1 MSVFRHLYL
10 TFTTNVY
17 ISNYKEFLKKFYTK
31 MTEYHAERERISEQ
45 YAPEFAKSALSD
57 LDRKANREL
66 KELKKKIREMHNQI
80 CELLS
85 ISSIP
90 TVESLTADRLF
101 FDGSAKVELTPEIVA
116 VFIERYNEN
125 PTMLSLIRTWIDT
138 RHKNDTNYIS
148 VKSCISTPEEKAK
161 IYKEFADSALSL
173 CGKIFSG
180 DTSELEIASYA
191 DPTFAA
197 DLYAKIGSGMNLAD
211 FKNGRVPEQ
220 AKHLLDDFKIVSGEN
235 PFDFHFKSVNRRAGS
250 V

>member
-1 MSVFRHLYL
+1 M
-10 TFTTNVY
+10 TNVY

-66 KELKKKIREMHNQI
+66 KELKKKIREMHNKI
-80 CELLS
+80 CEMLS

-101 FDGSAKVELTPEIVA
+101 FDGSAKIELTPEIVK
-116 VFIERYNEN
+116 VFVERYSEN
-125 PTMLSLIRTWIDT
+125 PTMLALIKTWLDT

-161 IYKEFADSALSL
+161 IYKQFADSALSL
-173 CGKIFSG
+173 CGKIFSDG
-180 DTSELEIASYA
+180 SSQLEIDSFA
-191 DPTFAA
+191 DEHFAA
-197 DLYAKIGSGMNLAD
+197 DLFAKIGSGMSLAD
-211 FKNGRVPEQ
+211 FKTARVPEQ

-235 PFDFHFKSVNRRAGS
+235 PFDFHFKSVDRHTGS

>member
-1 MSVFRHLYL
+1 M
-10 TFTTNVY
+10 NIY
-17 ISNYKEFLKKFYTK
+17 ISNYKEFLKIFFSK
-31 MTEYHAERERISEQ
+31 MTELHAERERISAQ
-45 YAPEFAKSALSD
+45 YSADYAKSALAD

-66 KELKKKIREMHNQI
+66 KETKKKIREMHGSI
-80 CELLS
+80 CEMLS
-85 ISSIP
+85 VSSIP

-161 IYKEFADSALSL
+161 IYKRFADSALSL
-173 CGKIFSG
+173 CGKIFSDG
-180 DTSELEIASYA
+180 SSQLEIDSYA
-191 DPTFAA
+191 DENFAA
-197 DLYAKIGSGMNLAD
+197 DLYAKIGSGMSLAD
-211 FKNGRVPEQ
+211 FKTARVPES
-220 AKHLLDDFKIVSGEN
+220 AKHLLDDYKIVNSEN
-235 PFDFHFKSVNRRAGS
+235 PFDFHFKSVNQRTGS

>member
-1 MSVFRHLYL
+1 MNNIFVE
-10 TFTTNVY
+10 
-17 ISNYKEFLKKFYTK
+17 NYKEFLKNFYTK

-45 YAPEFAKSALSD
+45 YAPEFAKSLLAD
-57 LDRKANREL
+57 LDRKANHDF
-66 KELKKKIREMHNQI
+66 KETETKIRKMHNEI
-80 CELLS
+80 CEMLS

-90 TVESLTADRLF
+90 TVESLTPDRVF
-101 FDGSAKVELTPEIVA
+101 FDGSTKIELSPEIVA
-116 VFIERYNEN
+116 VFVERYAEN
-125 PTMLSLIRTWIDT
+125 PTMLALIKTWLDT

-161 IYKEFADSALSL
+161 IYKQFANSALAL
-173 CGKIFSG
+173 CGKIFSDG
-180 DTSELEIASYA
+180 SSQLEIDSYA

-211 FKNGRVPEQ
+211 FKNGRVPER

-235 PFDFHFKSVNRRAGS
+235 PFDFHFKLINQRTGS

>member
-1 MSVFRHLYL
+1 MNIF
-10 TFTTNVY
+10 
-17 ISNYKEFLKKFYTK
+17 IENYKEFLKKFYTK

-45 YAPEFAKSALSD
+45 YAPEFAKSSLSE
-57 LDRKANREL
+57 LDRKANHDF
-66 KELKKKIREMHNQI
+66 KETETKIREMHNKI

-85 ISSIP
+85 ISSVP

-101 FDGSAKVELTPEIVA
+101 FDGSAKIELSPEIVK
-116 VFIERYNEN
+116 VFVERYSEN
-125 PTMLSLIRTWIDT
+125 PTMLALIKTWLDT

-148 VKSCISTPEEKAK
+148 VKSCISTPEEKAN
-161 IYKEFADSALSL
+161 IYKQFADSALAL
-173 CGKIFSG
+173 CGRIFSG
-180 DTSELEIASYA
+180 DTSELEIDSYA
-191 DPTFAA
+191 DPIFAS

-235 PFDFHFKSVNRRAGS
+235 PFDFHFKSINRHTGS

>member
-1 MSVFRHLYL
+1 M
-10 TFTTNVY
+10 TNIY

-45 YAPEFAKSALSD
+45 YSADYAKSVLAD

-66 KELKKKIREMHNQI
+66 KETETKIRKMHNQI

-101 FDGSAKVELTPEIVA
+101 FDGSAKIELTPEIVK
-116 VFIERYNEN
+116 VFVERYSEN
-125 PTMLSLIRTWIDT
+125 PTMLALIKTWLDT

-148 VKSCISTPEEKAK
+148 VKSCISTPEEKAN
-161 IYKEFADSALSL
+161 IYKQFADSALAL
-173 CGKIFSG
+173 CGKIFSDG
-180 DTSELEIASYA
+180 SSQLEIDSYA
-191 DPTFAA
+191 DPIFAA
-197 DLYAKIGSGMNLAD
+197 DLYAKIGSGMILAD
-211 FKNGRVPEQ
+211 YKNARVPES

-235 PFDFHFKSVNRRAGS
+235 PFDFHFKSVTRRTDS

>member
-1 MSVFRHLYL
+1 M
-10 TFTTNVY
+10 TNIYV
-17 ISNYKEFLKKFYTK
+17 SNYKDFLKNLFSK
-31 MTEYHAERERISEQ
+31 MTEYHAERERISAQ
-45 YAPEFAKSALSD
+45 YSADYAKSALAD

-66 KELKKKIREMHNQI
+66 KETEKKILEMHNKI
-80 CELLS
+80 VEMLS

-90 TVESLTADRLF
+90 TVESLTADRVF
-101 FDGSAKVELTPEIVA
+101 FDGSTKIELTPEIVA

-125 PTMLSLIRTWIDT
+125 PTMLSLIKMWIDT

-161 IYKEFADSALSL
+161 TYMQFANSALSL
-173 CGKIFSG
+173 CGKIFSDG
-180 DTSELEIASYA
+180 SSQLEIDSFA
-191 DPTFAA
+191 DEHFAA

-235 PFDFHFKSVNRRAGS
+235 PFDFHFKSVIRRTGS

>member
-1 MSVFRHLYL
+1 MINIYV
-10 TFTTNVY
+10 
-17 ISNYKEFLKKFYTK
+17 SNFKDFLKNFYTK

-45 YAPEFAKSALSD
+45 YSAEYAKSAVAEI
-57 LDRKANREL
+57 DRKANHDL
-66 KELKKKIREMHNQI
+66 KETKKKILEMHGSI
-80 CELLS
+80 CEMLS
-85 ISSIP
+85 VSSIP

-101 FDGSAKVELTPEIVA
+101 FDGSAKIELTPEIVK
-116 VFIERYNEN
+116 VFVERYSEN
-125 PTMLSLIRTWIDT
+125 PTMLALIKTWLDT

-211 FKNGRVPEQ
+211 FRTARVPES
-220 AKHLLDDFKIVSGEN
+220 AKHLLDDYKIVNSEN
-235 PFDFHFKSVNRRAGS
+235 PFDFHFKSVTRRTDS